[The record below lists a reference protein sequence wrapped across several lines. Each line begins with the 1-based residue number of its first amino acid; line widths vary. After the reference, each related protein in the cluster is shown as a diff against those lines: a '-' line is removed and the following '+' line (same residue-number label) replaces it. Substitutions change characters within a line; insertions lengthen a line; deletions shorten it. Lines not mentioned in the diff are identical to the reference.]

1 MELAPFDKRDGFIWL
16 NGSFV
21 PWNDAKCH
29 IITQG
34 MHYASS
40 VFEGERAYKGKIFK
54 SEDHTKRLFKS
65 ADIIGIKIPYTQ
77 EEINQAKVEL
87 IKKMNFE
94 DCYVR
99 PIAWRGS
106 QQMGLSTSNADIN
119 VAIAV
124 WDDWASYFKI
134 EDRKAGLKLITSP
147 WKRPSP
153 DTAPCEAKASGPY
166 VICTMSK
173 EFAEKKGYHD
183 ALMLDYR
190 GYVAEGT
197 GANIFFIKNKE
208 IHTPI
213 PDCFLN
219 GITRQA
225 VIKMSTSQGF
235 QIIERHIMPEEISKY
250 DEAFLTGT
258 AAEITP
264 IRSIDDVN
272 FTTGDNTITFK
283 FMSDFSELVKSSN

>member
-1 MELAPFDKRDGFIWL
+1 MTPRPFDNREGIIWMNGEFID
-16 NGSFV
+16 
-21 PWNDAKCH
+21 WNDAKCH
-29 IITQG
+29 IINQG
-34 MHYASS
+34 MHYASA
-40 VFEGERAYKGKIFK
+40 VFEGERAYNGKIFK
-54 SEDHTKRLFKS
+54 SIEHTKRLFKS
-65 ADIIGIKIPYTQ
+65 AKIIGIKIPYS
-77 EEINQAKVEL
+77 EDEINKAKDDL
-87 IKKMNFE
+87 IKKMNFS

-106 QQMGLSTSNADIN
+106 QQMGLSTSNSDIN

-134 EDRKAGLKLITSP
+134 EDRKAGLRLITSP

-173 EFAEKKGYHD
+173 DFAENKGYND

-197 GANIFFIKNKE
+197 GANIFFIKENE

-219 GITRQA
+219 GITRQT
-225 VIKMSTSQGF
+225 VIEMVGKHGF
-235 QIIERHIMPEEISKY
+235 NVTEKHLTPDEISNY

-264 IRSIDDVN
+264 IQSIDEN
-272 FTTGDNTITFK
+272 LFNTGEETQTFK
-283 FMSDFSELVKSSN
+283 FMQEFHNLVRA

>member
-1 MELAPFDKRDGFIWL
+1 
-16 NGSFV
+16 
-21 PWNDAKCH
+21 
-29 IITQG
+29 
-34 MHYASS
+34 
-40 VFEGERAYKGKIFK
+40 
-54 SEDHTKRLFKS
+54 
-65 ADIIGIKIPYTQ
+65 
-77 EEINQAKVEL
+77 
-87 IKKMNFE
+87 
-94 DCYVR
+94 
-99 PIAWRGS
+99 
-106 QQMGLSTSNADIN
+106 MGLSTSNADIN

-190 GYVAEGT
+190 GYVAKGT
-197 GANIFFIKNKE
+197 GANIFFVKGDSV
-208 IHTPI
+208 HTPI

-219 GITRQA
+219 GITRQT
-225 VIKMSTSQGF
+225 VIEMLKDQGLT
-235 QIIERHIMPEEISKY
+235 IEERHMKPEEIVNY
-250 DEAFLTGT
+250 EEAFLTGT

-264 IRSIDDVN
+264 IQSIDDVK
-272 FTTGDNTITFK
+272 FTTGEDSKTYK
-283 FMSDFSELVKSSN
+283 FMQDFHNLVRS